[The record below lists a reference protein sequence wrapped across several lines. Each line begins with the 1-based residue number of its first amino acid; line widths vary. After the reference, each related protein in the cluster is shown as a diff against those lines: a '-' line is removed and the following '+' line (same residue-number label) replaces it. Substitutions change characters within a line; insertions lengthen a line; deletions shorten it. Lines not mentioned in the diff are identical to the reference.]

1 MMKKIDSSVIKKNNR
16 NTIYRFIKDRGFV
29 SKQDIVVG
37 LGLSLPTVTQNLQ
50 YLEHN
55 GLIDGSTKISNTG
68 GRNATAYSCV
78 KEAKIA
84 LGVYL
89 TAKQISVVA
98 VDLQGN
104 ILTILREKVTFNLDD
119 DNYLK
124 KLGKMVV
131 SVKESVLSSD
141 DELLGV
147 GLAVPGLV
155 SEDGERVRY
164 GYTLDFTGKTKIEI
178 AKYIPYETKMF
189 HDSIVAGYAEVW
201 VAKEVQNAFHISLN
215 YSVGGVVITNRKI
228 HAGNSEKSGEIGH
241 MTTVPVGGKRC
252 YCGQYGCYDTVGH
265 AGNLDVH
272 TNGNLEMFFKLYAE
286 GDPKV
291 KEVWDE
297 YLDNLAIA
305 INNIRVLFDCDI
317 ILGGYVGTYI
327 EEYMDDI
334 QKRVNRRN
342 PFSETDDAADYLLP
356 CKYKREA
363 TAAGAAIV
371 LVSEFLDNI

>member
-1 MMKKIDSSVIKKNNR
+1 MKKTPSSEIKMNNR
-16 NTIYRFIKDRGFV
+16 KTIYRFIKDRGFV

-50 YLEHN
+50 YLEEQ

-68 GRNATAYSCV
+68 GRNATAYSCI

-89 TAKQISVVA
+89 TANHISVVA

-104 ILTILREKVTFNLDD
+104 ILAILKEQIAFNLDD
-119 DNYLK
+119 EDYLI
-124 KLGKMVV
+124 KLGQMVV
-131 SVKESVLSSD
+131 SVKESVLGVD
-141 DELLGV
+141 KKPLDV

-155 SEDGERVRY
+155 SEDGETVIY
-164 GYTLDFTGKTKIEI
+164 GFTFDFTGKSKDEI
-178 AKYIPYETKMF
+178 AKHIPYETKMF
-189 HDSIVAGYAEVW
+189 HDSFVAGYAEVW

-228 HAGNSEKSGEIGH
+228 YAGNTEKSGEIGH
-241 MTTVPVGGKRC
+241 MTIFPEGGKQC
-252 YCGQYGCYDTVGH
+252 YCGQYGCYDTLGH

-272 TNGNLEMFFKLYAE
+272 SNGNLELFFKLLKE
-286 GDPKV
+286 GDLQMSQ
-291 KEVWDE
+291 VWDK
-297 YLDNLAIA
+297 YLNHLAIA

-327 EEYMDDI
+327 EEYMDDVRE
-334 QKRVNRRN
+334 RVNNRN
-342 PFSETDDAADYLLP
+342 PFSESDNAKDYLLP
-356 CKYKREA
+356 CKYKKEA

-371 LVSEFLDNI
+371 VISEFLDNI

>member
-1 MMKKIDSSVIKKNNR
+1 MKKTASREIKINNR
-16 NTIYRFIKDRGFV
+16 KTIYQFIKDHGFA

-50 YLEHN
+50 YLEEK
-55 GLIDGSTKISNTG
+55 GLIDGSAKISNTG

-89 TAKQISVVA
+89 TANHISVVA

-104 ILTILREKVTFNLDD
+104 ILAILKKQISFNLDD
-119 DNYLK
+119 EDYLA
-124 KLGKMVV
+124 KLGQMVV
-131 SVKESVLSSD
+131 SLKESVLGS
-141 DELLGV
+141 EKEPLGV

-155 SEDGERVRY
+155 SEDGEKVIY
-164 GYTLDFTGKTKIEI
+164 GFTLDFTGKTKVEI

-189 HDSIVAGYAEVW
+189 HDSFVAGYAEVW
-201 VAKEVQNAFHISLN
+201 VAKEVQNAFHINLN

-228 HAGNSEKSGEIGH
+228 YPGNSEKSGEIGH
-241 MTTVPVGGKRC
+241 MTIIPKGGRRC
-252 YCGQYGCYDTVGH
+252 YCGQYGCFDTLGQ
-265 AGNLDVH
+265 AGNLDAH
-272 TNGNLEMFFKLYAE
+272 TDGNLETFFELLKE
-286 GDPKV
+286 GDPQMKQ
-291 KEVWDE
+291 VWEE
-297 YLDNLAIA
+297 YLEHLAIA

-327 EEYMDDI
+327 EEYMSDI
-334 QKRVNRRN
+334 RERVNKRN
-342 PFSETDDAADYLLP
+342 PFHETDDAKDYLLP
-356 CKYKREA
+356 CTYKKEG

-371 LVSEFLDNI
+371 VVSEFLDNI

>member
-1 MMKKIDSSVIKKNNR
+1 MKKSASSEIKMNNR
-16 NTIYRFIKDRGFV
+16 KTIYRFIKDRGFV
-29 SKQDIVVG
+29 TKQDIVVG

-50 YLEHN
+50 YLEGQ

-68 GRNATAYSCV
+68 GRNATAYSCIT
-78 KEAKIA
+78 EAKIA
-84 LGVYL
+84 FGVYL
-89 TAKQISVVA
+89 TANHISVVA

-104 ILTILREKVTFNLDD
+104 ILSMLKEQITFNLDD
-119 DNYLK
+119 EDYLR
-124 KLGKMVV
+124 KLGQMVV
-131 SVKESVLSSD
+131 ELKESVLGSG
-141 DELLGV
+141 EPLGV

-155 SEDGERVRY
+155 SEDGETVIY
-164 GYTLDFTGKTKIEI
+164 GFTFDFTGKTKAEI

-189 HDSIVAGYAEVW
+189 HDSFVAGYAEVW

-215 YSVGGVVITNRKI
+215 YSVGGVVITKRKVY
-228 HAGNSEKSGEIGH
+228 AGNTEKSGEIGH
-241 MTTVPVGGKRC
+241 MTIFPKGGKQC
-252 YCGQYGCYDTVGH
+252 YCGQYGCYDTLGH

-272 TNGNLEMFFKLYAE
+272 TNGDLELFFKLLKE
-286 GDPKV
+286 GDSQV
-291 KEVWDE
+291 KKVWDE
-297 YLDNLAIA
+297 YLDYLAVA

-334 QKRVNRRN
+334 RERVNNRN
-342 PFSETDDAADYLLP
+342 PFSKTDHAKDYLLP

-371 LVSEFLDNI
+371 VVSEFLDNI

>member
-1 MMKKIDSSVIKKNNR
+1 MKKSASSEIKMNNR
-16 NTIYRFIKDRGFV
+16 KTIYRFIKDRGFV

-50 YLEHN
+50 YLEEQ
-55 GLIDGSTKISNTG
+55 GLIDSSMKISNTG
-68 GRNATAYSCV
+68 GRHATAYSCI

-89 TAKQISVVA
+89 TANHISVVA

-104 ILTILREKVTFNLDD
+104 ILSILKEQITFNLDD
-119 DNYLK
+119 EAYLK

-131 SVKESVLSSD
+131 DLKQSVLGSKG
-141 DELLGV
+141 EPLGV

-155 SEDGERVRY
+155 SEDGETVIY
-164 GYTLDFTGKTKIEI
+164 GYTFDFTGKTKTEI
-178 AKYIPYETKMF
+178 AKYIPFKTQMF
-189 HDSIVAGYAEVW
+189 HDSFVAGYAEVW
-201 VAKEVQNAFHISLN
+201 VAKEVQNAFHMSLN
-215 YSVGGVVITNRKI
+215 YSVGGVVITKRKI
-228 HAGNSEKSGEIGH
+228 YAGNSEKSGEIGH
-241 MTTVPVGGKRC
+241 MTIIPEGGKQC
-252 YCGQYGCYDTVGH
+252 YCGQYGCYDTLGH

-272 TNGNLEMFFKLYAE
+272 TGGNLELFFNLLRG
-286 GDPKV
+286 GDAHIKQI
-291 KEVWDE
+291 WDE
-297 YLDNLAIA
+297 YLNHLAIA

-334 QKRVNRRN
+334 RQRVNHRN
-342 PFSETDDAADYLLP
+342 PFSETDHAKDYLLP
-356 CKYKREA
+356 CKYKQEA

-371 LVSEFLDNI
+371 VVSEFLDHI